1 MFTFKRGAHP
11 SAKKELTKNLE
22 IVAIPSPEI
31 VYIPLVK
38 DADDPY
44 RLIVK
49 EKDIV
54 KKGQHIAAFGKLETN
69 VHASVS
75 GEVLG
80 IAYRV
85 NFLGIKVPHVKIKN
99 DNLNTEV
106 LMPAL
111 SDNCSSEDIIKR
123 VKEAGIMGMGGA
135 AFPTYI
141 KLSPPEDKKAEMLII
156 NGCECEPYLT
166 CDYRLMKERGK
177 EFIQGCLLIKKA
189 LNATSAVIAIEE
201 QNKDITDLLKSQ
213 GVIDVAVVKPKY
225 PQGAEKMLIYALTKR
240 KVPAGK
246 LPMDIGII
254 VSNVQTAY
262 AVYEAVKLGKPSI
275 ERVITVSGGAITTPK
290 NLQVPFGTAIEE
302 VAKFCG
308 GYKTPPK
315 RIVIGGPMMGYAEYS
330 LDAVMSKRTSGV
342 LFLTEE
348 EINTNKMTACINCA
362 RCTRSCPM
370 NLMPMYIESS
380 YLSGDIVSA
389 KKYGALHCM
398 ECGVCAYV
406 CPANRPLV
414 QSIKLSK
421 KLIRDKKL

>member
-1 MFTFKRGAHP
+1 MFTFKRGA
-11 SAKKELTKNLE
+11 SLSTKKELTKNLKIE
-22 IVAIPSPEI
+22 ALPAPEI
-31 VYIPLVK
+31 VFLPLVK
-38 DADDPY
+38 DAEDPY
-44 RLIVK
+44 RLLVK

-54 KKGQHIAAFGKLETN
+54 KKGQHIAAFGKMETN

-85 NFLGIKVPHVKIKN
+85 NFLGRKVPHVKIKN
-99 DNLNTEV
+99 DNKNTEV
-106 LMPAL
+106 FMPAL
-111 SDNCSSEDIIKR
+111 TDNCSSEDIIKR

-135 AFPTYI
+135 AFPTYV
-141 KLSPPEDKKAEMLII
+141 KLSPPEGKKAEILII
-156 NGCECEPYLT
+156 NGCECEPYLN
-166 CDYRLMKERGK
+166 CDYRVMKERAK
-177 EFIQGCLLIKKA
+177 EFVEGCLLLQKA
-189 LNATSAVIAIEE
+189 LNANSAVVAIEE
-201 QNKDITDLLKSQ
+201 HNKDIADLLKSQ
-213 GVIDVAVVKPKY
+213 GIIEVAVVKAKY

-240 KVPAGK
+240 KVTAGK
-246 LPMDIGII
+246 LPIDIGIV

-262 AVYEAVKLGKPSI
+262 AVYEAVKRGKPSI
-275 ERVITVSGGAITTPK
+275 ERVITVSGGAIANPK
-290 NLQVPFGTAIEE
+290 NLLVPAGTPINE

-342 LFLTEE
+342 LFLTNE

-362 RCTRSCPM
+362 RCARSCPM
-370 NLMPMYIESS
+370 KLMPMHIESG
-380 YLSGDIVSA
+380 YLSGDFAAA

-398 ECGVCAYV
+398 ECGACAYA

-414 QSIKLSK
+414 QSIKISK
-421 KLIRDKKL
+421 KMIKEKKL